1 MGLCVEHCLVAE
13 MMSGT
18 AVMACGVDETS
29 QRKRMG

>member
-18 AVMACGVDETS
+18 GSNGMWG
-29 QRKRMG
+29 